1 MPGMTPDEIA
11 LVLTLDVSVVLL
23 AVVTALGIW
32 IQR

>member
-1 MPGMTPDEIA
+1 MLGMTPDEIA
-11 LVLTLDVSVVLL
+11 LLLTLTVGVSFL

>member
-1 MPGMTPDEIA
+1 MPGMTPDDIA
-11 LVLTLDVSVVLL
+11 QLLTLEVAVVFL